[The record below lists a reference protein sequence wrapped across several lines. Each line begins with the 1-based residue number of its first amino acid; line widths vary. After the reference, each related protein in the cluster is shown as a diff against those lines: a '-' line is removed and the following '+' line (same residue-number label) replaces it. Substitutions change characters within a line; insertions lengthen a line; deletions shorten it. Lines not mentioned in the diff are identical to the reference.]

1 MNVEF
6 EFPGGYTVAKVVS
19 RRLDAAA
26 AADFKS
32 AVGDRL
38 NLGDH
43 HIVLDL
49 QQVEFID
56 STGLGAILSVLKK
69 VPADGTLAL
78 ACCGPNIIELIRLT
92 RLERVLPRY
101 ATIAAA
107 AAAIAPS

>member
-6 EFPGGYTVAKVVS
+6 EFPGRYTVAKVLS

-26 AADFKS
+26 AASFKTE
-32 AVGDRL
+32 VGARL

-49 QQVEFID
+49 QEVEFID

-69 VPADGTLAL
+69 VPADGSFVLAG
-78 ACCGPNIIELIRLT
+78 CHPNIVELIRLT

-101 ATIAAA
+101 ASVADAAA
-107 AAAIAPS
+107 ALAAS